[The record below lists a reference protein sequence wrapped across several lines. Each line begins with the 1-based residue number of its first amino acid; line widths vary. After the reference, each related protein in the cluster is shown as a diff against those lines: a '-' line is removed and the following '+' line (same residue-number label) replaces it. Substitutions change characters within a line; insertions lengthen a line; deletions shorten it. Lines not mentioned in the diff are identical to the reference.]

1 MTCCSFGACRYPSS
15 EKRQIIAL
23 ADRLAVLESL
33 VIKLRAK
40 RDALGEPPTNSA
52 DLALW
57 TAKERRY
64 AAEIQELATERA
76 ALATEKAAERA
87 ALATEKAAEA
97 AALATEKVAKQQQAL
112 AAQQQAL
119 AKEERAERG
128 APL

>member
-87 ALATEKAAEA
+87 ALATEK
-97 AALATEKVAKQQQAL
+97 VAKQQQAL

>member
-76 ALATEKAAERA
+76 ALATEK
-87 ALATEKAAEA
+87 
-97 AALATEKVAKQQQAL
+97 VAKQQQAL